1 MYKSIQVER
10 RDLMLAIFLAPIY
23 ILLNIYVLR
32 WGYLWIG
39 NCHHL
44 FQSRIFR
51 IILTVIYTLIALTP
65 LTGFLIRKP
74 AFLHRIL
81 KITSNYFLGI
91 FMYIL
96 MVLFSID
103 IVRLILKYAVHA
115 SWIQS
120 RIVFAA
126 VGACCICIVIIIS
139 FSGIYHAKHIKVTPY
154 KITVD
159 KSAPDMDSLKIVLL
173 ADTHFGYNSGAVHA
187 QEIVD
192 KINEQQPDLVCI
204 AGDIF
209 DNEYDAVREPE
220 KISEILRTIR
230 SKYGVYACW
239 GNHDLNEPIL
249 AGFTFKHKKEDSKQ
263 LKDPRMKRFLQNSNI
278 QLLEDEAVLIDNSFY
293 VVGRKDASLIEKIEE
308 KRKTPA
314 QLTQKLDK
322 DKTIIVIDHQPKE
335 LQDIADAGVDLD
347 LCGHTHDGQTFPGN
361 FTVKFL
367 WENPCGYLQKGSMH
381 NIVTSGSGVW
391 GPAMRVGTDSEI
403 CTINLIFSNS

>member
-1 MYKSIQVER
+1 
-10 RDLMLAIFLAPIY
+10 MLAIFLAPIY

-314 QLTQKLDK
+314 QLTEKLDK
-322 DKTIIVIDHQPKE
+322 DKPIIFIDHQPKE
-335 LQDIADAGVDLD
+335 FQEIADAGVDLD

-361 FTVKFL
+361 ITIKFL

-391 GPAMRVGTDSEI
+391 GPAMRVGTNSEI
-403 CTINLIFSNS
+403 CTINVTFQNS

>member
-1 MYKSIQVER
+1 
-10 RDLMLAIFLAPIY
+10 MLAIFLAPIY

-192 KINEQQPDLVCI
+192 KINEQNPDLVCI

-367 WENPCGYLQKGSMH
+367 WENPCGYLQKGSMY

>member
-1 MYKSIQVER
+1 
-10 RDLMLAIFLAPIY
+10 MLAIFLAPVY

-44 FQSRIFR
+44 FQSMIFR
-51 IILTVIYTLIALTP
+51 IILTVVYTLVALTP

-96 MVLFSID
+96 MVLLSID
-103 IVRLILKYAVHA
+103 IIRLFLKYVVHA

-126 VGACCICIVIIIS
+126 VGACCICVVIIIS

-192 KINEQQPDLVCI
+192 KINEQNPDLVCI

-403 CTINLIFSNS
+403 CTIDLTFSNS

>member
-1 MYKSIQVER
+1 
-10 RDLMLAIFLAPIY
+10 MLAIFLAPIY

-322 DKTIIVIDHQPKE
+322 DKTIIVIEHQPKE

>member
-1 MYKSIQVER
+1 
-10 RDLMLAIFLAPIY
+10 MLAIFLAPIY

-74 AFLHRIL
+74 AFLHRII

-103 IVRLILKYAVHA
+103 VVRLILKYAVHA

>member
-1 MYKSIQVER
+1 
-10 RDLMLAIFLAPIY
+10 MLAIFLAPIY

-139 FSGIYHAKHIKVTPY
+139 FLGIYHAKHIKVTPY

-239 GNHDLNEPIL
+239 GHHDLNEPIL

-263 LKDPRMKRFLQNSNI
+263 LKDPRMKLFLQNSNI

>member
-1 MYKSIQVER
+1 
-10 RDLMLAIFLAPIY
+10 MLALFLAPIY

-44 FQSRIFR
+44 FQSMIFR
-51 IILTVIYTLIALTP
+51 LILTVFYTLVALTP

-96 MVLFSID
+96 MVLLSID
-103 IVRLILKYAVHA
+103 IIRLFLKYVVHA

-126 VGACCICIVIIIS
+126 VGACCICVVIIIS

-192 KINEQQPDLVCI
+192 KINEQNPDLVCI

-391 GPAMRVGTDSEI
+391 GPAMRVGTNSEI
-403 CTINLIFSNS
+403 CTINLTFTNS

>member
-1 MYKSIQVER
+1 
-10 RDLMLAIFLAPIY
+10 MLAIFLAPIY

-139 FSGIYHAKHIKVTPY
+139 FLGIYHAKHIKVTPY

-192 KINEQQPDLVCI
+192 KINEQNPDLVCI

-263 LKDPRMKRFLQNSNI
+263 LKDPRMKLFLQNSNI

>member
-1 MYKSIQVER
+1 
-10 RDLMLAIFLAPIY
+10 MLAIFLAPIY

-159 KSAPDMDSLKIVLL
+159 KSAPDMDSLKIVML

-192 KINEQQPDLVCI
+192 KINEQNPDLVCI

>member
-1 MYKSIQVER
+1 
-10 RDLMLAIFLAPIY
+10 MLAIFLAPIY

-192 KINEQQPDLVCI
+192 KINEQNPDLVCI

-263 LKDPRMKRFLQNSNI
+263 LKDPRMKLFLQNSNI

-391 GPAMRVGTDSEI
+391 GPAMRVGTESEI

>member
-1 MYKSIQVER
+1 
-10 RDLMLAIFLAPIY
+10 MLALFLAPVY

-44 FQSRIFR
+44 FQSMIFPL
-51 IILTVIYTLIALTP
+51 ILTVFYTLVALTP

-96 MVLFSID
+96 MVLLSID
-103 IVRLILKYAVHA
+103 ITRLFLKYVVHA

-126 VGACCICIVIIIS
+126 VGACCICVVIIIS

-192 KINEQQPDLVCI
+192 KINEQDPDLVCI

-361 FTVKFL
+361 YTVKFL

-403 CTINLIFSNS
+403 CTIDLTFSNS

>member
-1 MYKSIQVER
+1 
-10 RDLMLAIFLAPIY
+10 MLALFLAPVY

-44 FQSRIFR
+44 FQSMIFR
-51 IILTVIYTLIALTP
+51 IILTVVYTLIALTP

-81 KITSNYFLGI
+81 KITSNYFLGF

-96 MVLFSID
+96 MVLLSID
-103 IVRLILKYAVHA
+103 IVRLILKYVVHA

-126 VGACCICIVIIIS
+126 VGACCICVVIIIS

-192 KINEQQPDLVCI
+192 KINEQKPDLVCI

-220 KISEILRTIR
+220 KISEILRTIK

-278 QLLEDEAVLIDNSFY
+278 QLLEDEAVLIDNNFY

-361 FTVKFL
+361 YTVKFL

-391 GPAMRVGTDSEI
+391 GAAMRVGTDSEI
-403 CTINLIFSNS
+403 CTIDLTFSNS

>member
-1 MYKSIQVER
+1 
-10 RDLMLAIFLAPIY
+10 MLAIFLAPIY

-103 IVRLILKYAVHA
+103 VVRLILKYAVHA

-308 KRKTPA
+308 KRKPPA

>member
-1 MYKSIQVER
+1 
-10 RDLMLAIFLAPIY
+10 MLAIFLAPIY

-192 KINEQQPDLVCI
+192 KINEQNPDLVCI

-209 DNEYDAVREPE
+209 DNEYDAIREPE

-403 CTINLIFSNS
+403 CTINLTFSNS

>member
-1 MYKSIQVER
+1 
-10 RDLMLAIFLAPIY
+10 MLAIFLAPIY

-103 IVRLILKYAVHA
+103 VVRLILKYAVHA

>member
-1 MYKSIQVER
+1 
-10 RDLMLAIFLAPIY
+10 MLAIFLAPIY

-115 SWIQS
+115 FWIQS

-204 AGDIF
+204 EGDIF

-403 CTINLIFSNS
+403 CTINLTFSNS

>member
-1 MYKSIQVER
+1 
-10 RDLMLAIFLAPIY
+10 MLAIFLAPIY

-51 IILTVIYTLIALTP
+51 IILTVIYTLITLTP

-120 RIVFAA
+120 RIVFSA

-192 KINEQQPDLVCI
+192 KINEQNPDLVCI

-403 CTINLIFSNS
+403 CTINLTFSNS

>member
-1 MYKSIQVER
+1 
-10 RDLMLAIFLAPIY
+10 MLAIFLAPIY

-139 FSGIYHAKHIKVTPY
+139 FSGIYHAKHIKVTPH

-192 KINEQQPDLVCI
+192 KINEQNPDLVCI

-249 AGFTFKHKKEDSKQ
+249 AGFTFKYKKEDSKQ

-293 VVGRKDASLIEKIEE
+293 VVGRKDASLVEKIEE

>member
-1 MYKSIQVER
+1 
-10 RDLMLAIFLAPIY
+10 MLAIFLAPVY

-44 FQSRIFR
+44 FQSMIFR
-51 IILTVIYTLIALTP
+51 LILTVFYTLVALTP

-96 MVLFSID
+96 MVLLSID
-103 IVRLILKYAVHA
+103 IIRLFLKYVVHA

-126 VGACCICIVIIIS
+126 VGACCICVVIIIS

-192 KINEQQPDLVCI
+192 KINEQNPDLVCI

-293 VVGRKDASLIEKIEE
+293 VVGRKDASLVEKIEE

-335 LQDIADAGVDLD
+335 LQDIADAGVNLD

-403 CTINLIFSNS
+403 CTINLTFTNS

>member
-1 MYKSIQVER
+1 
-10 RDLMLAIFLAPIY
+10 MLALFLAPVY

-44 FQSRIFR
+44 FKSMIFR
-51 IILTVIYTLIALTP
+51 IILTVVYTLVALTP

-96 MVLFSID
+96 MVLLSID
-103 IVRLILKYAVHA
+103 IIRLFLKYVVHA

-126 VGACCICIVIIIS
+126 VGACCICVVIIIS

-192 KINEQQPDLVCI
+192 KINEQDPDLVCI

-220 KISEILRTIR
+220 KISEILRTIK

-263 LKDPRMKRFLQNSNI
+263 LKDHRMKRFLQNSNI

-361 FTVKFL
+361 YTVKFL

-403 CTINLIFSNS
+403 CTINLTFSNS

>member
-1 MYKSIQVER
+1 
-10 RDLMLAIFLAPIY
+10 MLAIFLAPIY

-159 KSAPDMDSLKIVLL
+159 KSAPDMDSLKIALL

-367 WENPCGYLQKGSMH
+367 WENPCGYLQKGYMH

-403 CTINLIFSNS
+403 CTINLTFSNS

>member
-1 MYKSIQVER
+1 
-10 RDLMLAIFLAPIY
+10 MLAIFLAPIY

-51 IILTVIYTLIALTP
+51 IILTVIYTLITLTP

-120 RIVFAA
+120 RIVFSA

-192 KINEQQPDLVCI
+192 KINEQNPDLVCI